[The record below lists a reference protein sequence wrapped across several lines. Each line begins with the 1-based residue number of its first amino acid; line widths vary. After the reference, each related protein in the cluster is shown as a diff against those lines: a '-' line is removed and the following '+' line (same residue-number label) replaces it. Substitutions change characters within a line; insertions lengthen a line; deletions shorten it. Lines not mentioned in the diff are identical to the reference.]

1 MVPIVMGSKQVVL
14 VGDHCQLGPVI
25 MCKKAAKY
33 GEKRDLNIDRS
44 FSPPLPLSLS
54 LPPFLP
60 SSLPP
65 FLPPSARLSQSL
77 FERLVFLN
85 IKSIQPIRL
94 EVQYRM
100 HPALTEF
107 PSSVFYEGTL
117 QNAVSPEE
125 RRMDGTCNL
134 VASL

>member
-1 MVPIVMGSKQVVL
+1 M
-14 VGDHCQLGPVI
+14 DR
-25 MCKKAAKY
+25 
-33 GEKRDLNIDRS
+33 ERDLI
-44 FSPPLPLSLS
+44 LITLS
-54 LPPFLP
+54 LPPSFPPSPTSSLP
-60 SSLPP
+60 SS
-65 FLPPSARLSQSL
+65 LPPSARLSQSL

-100 HPALTEF
+100 HPALIEF

-125 RRMDGTCNL
+125 RRMDGMCNL
-134 VASL
+134 A